1 MYKSY
6 NNNKHTNNTQTHTY
20 THKRKQKLLTNVVAD
35 LQGRRRFVE
44 RGQCERYL
52 RARHWRAE
60 NGARHS
66 ETSRRLNRA
75 AAQQR
80 ELRLVCVRY
89 LFKLCFAFLLK
100 IIINKIYK
108 KHFPKHTADGIG
120 IVTLTLYKHATF
132 GFVCVILKQNCF

>member
-66 ETSRRLNRA
+66 ETSRRNMLQCSMR
-75 AAQQR
+75 
-80 ELRLVCVRY
+80 VGCVR
-89 LFKLCFAFLLK
+89 KLIKRLKLLS
-100 IIINKIYK
+100 
-108 KHFPKHTADGIG
+108 PADSFGISSSDR
-120 IVTLTLYKHATF
+120 TRP
-132 GFVCVILKQNCF
+132 